1 MTQPPRVAA
10 PSLSGRIA
18 LVILLLAAGCD
29 ARGMIQRAT
38 PPAADSVG
46 RAAIGRATAGT
57 LASLDSILDPAM
69 RTPRMRQVLEQI
81 QTMLRPY
88 SVGDPELIG
97 YSWSQENR
105 EEYRTLT
112 YQARLTPSVEA
123 LAQNDVRAFHWIV
136 TQVVLRGGDGA
147 NRVYGFHVNLS
158 EASLA
163 ETNGFLRNLHLP
175 QLLWLLLALFAV
187 GTTLFAV
194 VQVLRA
200 PLERRWPWVIVSL
213 LGVARGTMNW
223 TTGAFAFQPLSVQL
237 FGVAFVRQVLYGPI
251 MIMWAF
257 PAGAFWALEVVRR
270 ARRRAAFLAML
281 EEGHADEAATPAAT
295 ASTE

>member
-1 MTQPPRVAA
+1 MNR
-10 PSLSGRIA
+10 RIA
-18 LVILLLAAGCD
+18 ARGILCALLLFTAGCD
-29 ARGMIQRAT
+29 ARGLLQRAT

-46 RAAIGRATAGT
+46 RAAIGRAAAGT
-57 LASLDSILDPAM
+57 LASLDSILDPTM

-88 SVGDPELIG
+88 SVGEPELIG
-97 YSWSQENR
+97 YSWRREYG

-112 YQARLTPSVEA
+112 YQTRLTPSVEA
-123 LAQNDVRAFHWIV
+123 LAQNDVRAFHWMV

-163 ETNGFLRNLHLP
+163 ETNGFLRNLRLP
-175 QLLWLLLALFAV
+175 QLIWLLLTVFAV
-187 GTTLFAV
+187 GTIIFAI
-194 VQVLRA
+194 VQVVRA
-200 PLERRWPWVIVSL
+200 PMERRWLWVIVSL

-223 TTGAFAFQPLSVQL
+223 STGAFTIQPLSVQL
-237 FGVAFVRQVLYGPI
+237 FAVGFIRQGWYGPI

-281 EEGHADEAATPAAT
+281 ERGRAGEA
-295 ASTE
+295 